1 MYTTKFRH
9 PVWRKAARS
18 FANNECVE
26 VARLSGSTVGL
37 RDSKLSSRPD
47 CPVLEAD
54 TEGWAGF
61 TAQLKTGV
69 LRR

>member
-1 MYTTKFRH
+1 MLRH

-26 VARLSGSTVGL
+26 VAQLGDTTVGL

-47 CPVLEAD
+47 CPVLTAAAGD
-54 TEGWAGF
+54 WAGF
-61 TAQLKTGV
+61 TEQIKTGV
-69 LRR
+69 LNR